1 MTTDPKLS
9 DITEQASIANRAM
22 KFKLSRGG
30 TQKRV
35 RDRDAETLVKQQ
47 LGDEGQIVSRELF
60 TDKNSPVYQYQQV
73 ANEMYGYHVKATLPY
88 GDDSSR
94 LLPNASYF
102 DYTSKMQGFISKL
115 EGLKQGII
123 ANWDTLVATDVAA
136 RNTRLSAQGK
146 TPIAKVEDYPTVQQM
161 DYKLYVRW
169 YPEPVSTSGDFR
181 FDLPQD
187 MKDATDAAYKEAI
200 EVAAR
205 DRFNRML
212 KPVSA
217 FIDKLNKFTGEKGQR
232 WHDSYVDNLN
242 ALSKEIPALNIV
254 DDPAVDGF
262 LAQIQ
267 EIIQPYAFAPGLLK
281 DDDNARARVKSKLQ
295 ELENQLK
302 GYTF

>member
-1 MTTDPKLS
+1 MTEQKLS
-9 DITEQASIANRAM
+9 EITDQASIANRAM

-73 ANEMYGYHVKATLPY
+73 ANEMYGYHVKSTLPY

-94 LLPNASYF
+94 LLPNAAYF
-102 DYTSKMQGFISKL
+102 DYTTTMQGYISRL
-115 EGLKQGII
+115 DSLKQGII
-123 ANWDTLVATDVAA
+123 SQWATLVQTDVQSRNA
-136 RNTRLSAQGK
+136 RLVSQGK
-146 TPIAKVEDYPTVQQM
+146 APVAKVDDYPTVQQM
-161 DYKLYVRW
+161 DAKLYIRW

-200 EVAAR
+200 ELAAR

-217 FIDKLNKFTGEKGQR
+217 FIEKLNKFTGDKGQR
-232 WHDSYVDNLN
+232 WHDSYIDNLN
-242 ALSKEIPALNIV
+242 ALSKEIPALNIM

-262 LAQIQ
+262 LTQIQ
-267 EIIQPYAFAPGLLK
+267 DIIQPYAFAPDLLK
-281 DDDNARARVKSKLQ
+281 DDDDARARVKAKLQ
-295 ELENQLK
+295 ELETQLK
-302 GYTF
+302 GYAF